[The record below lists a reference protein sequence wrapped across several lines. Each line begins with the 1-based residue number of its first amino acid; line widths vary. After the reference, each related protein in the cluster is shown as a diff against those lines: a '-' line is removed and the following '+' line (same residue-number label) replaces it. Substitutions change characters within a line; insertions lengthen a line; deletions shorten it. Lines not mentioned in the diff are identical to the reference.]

1 MPSEAVLIR
10 LASIAVHAEEL
21 LAPDQPTA
29 KARVGLTKA
38 KNDRRRTME
47 ALLVLLADPE
57 VRHLGDCDYGAANRR
72 CPAQRAGRVS
82 HPRPPCRRTSV
93 P

>member
-10 LASIAVHAEEL
+10 LASIAVHADDL

-29 KARVGLTKA
+29 KARVGLTKI

-47 ALLVLLADPE
+47 DLLVLLADPE
-57 VRHLGDCDYGAANRR
+57 VRSYVAELERLGLLQVK
-72 CPAQRAGRVS
+72 P
-82 HPRPPCRRTSV
+82 
-93 P
+93 

>member
-1 MPSEAVLIR
+1 MSSKDRSPEMPSEAVLIR

-57 VRHLGDCDYGAANRR
+57 VHGYVAKLEKLGILPIKG
-72 CPAQRAGRVS
+72 
-82 HPRPPCRRTSV
+82 
-93 P
+93 

>member
-21 LAPDQPTA
+21 LAPDQPTGRV
-29 KARVGLTKA
+29 RVGLTKI

-47 ALLVLLADPE
+47 DLLVLLADPE
-57 VRHLGDCDYGAANRR
+57 VRGYLTEMERLGMLQPNG
-72 CPAQRAGRVS
+72 
-82 HPRPPCRRTSV
+82 
-93 P
+93 